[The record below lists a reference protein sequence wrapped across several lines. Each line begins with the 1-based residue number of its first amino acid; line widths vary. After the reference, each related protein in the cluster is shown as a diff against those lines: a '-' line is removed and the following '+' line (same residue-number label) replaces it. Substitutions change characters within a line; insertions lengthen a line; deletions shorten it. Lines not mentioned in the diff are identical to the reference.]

1 MTNNTII
8 TISRQYGS
16 GGRLI
21 GEKLAEALKI
31 PFYDKELITMAA
43 EQSGYSR
50 EIFERMDERAS
61 SSLLYTL
68 SINPGMAG
76 GITGIADLPLND
88 KVFLIQNNVIRQLA
102 DKGSCVIVG
111 RCADYIL
118 KEYPNCI
125 NVFICSDMADR
136 ISRITNVYGVSFN
149 NAEREIQKHDKQRA
163 NYYNFYTHT
172 KWGIATNYDL
182 CLNSG
187 IIGIEASVEVIKAYV
202 EGRSRFR
209 AQQPQQTK

>member
-1 MTNNTII
+1 MTNHIII

-21 GEKLAEALKI
+21 GEKLAEALGI
-31 PFYDKELITMAA
+31 PFYDKELITLAA
-43 EQSGYSR
+43 EQGGFSR

-68 SINPGMAG
+68 SVNPGMAG
-76 GITGIADLPLND
+76 GLTGIADLPLND
-88 KVFLIQNNVIRQLA
+88 KVFLIQNNVIKQLA

-118 KEYPNCI
+118 KEYPNLI
-125 NVFICSDMADR
+125 KIFICSDMADR
-136 ISRITNVYGVSFN
+136 IERITKVYGISFS
-149 NAEREIQKHDKQRA
+149 NAEREIQKYDKRRA
-163 NYYNFYTHT
+163 NYYSFYTHT
-172 KWGIATNYDL
+172 KPGIAVNYDL

-187 IIGIEASVEVIKAYV
+187 QIGIDASVEVIKAYV
-202 EGRSRFR
+202 EGRRR
-209 AQQPQQTK
+209 AAKK

>member
-1 MTNNTII
+1 MTNNIII

-21 GEKLAEALKI
+21 GEKLAGKLGI

-43 EQSGYSR
+43 EQSGFSR

-68 SINPGMAG
+68 SLNPGMAG
-76 GITGIADLPLND
+76 GMTGMMDLPLND
-88 KVFLIQNNVIRQLA
+88 KVFLIQNNIIKQLA

-118 KEYPNCI
+118 KDRSDCV

-136 ISRITNVYGVSFN
+136 IKRITEVYGMSLT
-149 NAEREIQKHDKQRA
+149 NAEREIQKYDKRRA

-187 IIGIEASVEVIKAYV
+187 IIGIDASVEVIRAYV
-202 EGRSRFR
+202 ESRDRFEGRPAR
-209 AQQPQQTK
+209 

>member
-1 MTNNTII
+1 MTNHIII

-21 GEKLAEALKI
+21 GEKLAETLGI
-31 PFYDKELITMAA
+31 PFYDKELITLAA
-43 EQSGYSR
+43 EQSGFSR

-68 SINPGMAG
+68 SVNPGMAG
-76 GITGIADLPLND
+76 GLTGIADLPLND
-88 KVFLIQNNVIRQLA
+88 KVFLIQNNVIKQLA

-118 KEYPNCI
+118 KEYPNLI
-125 NVFICSDMADR
+125 KVFICSDMTDR
-136 ISRITNVYGVSFN
+136 IERITKVYGVSFT
-149 NAEREIQKHDKQRA
+149 NAEREVQKYDKRRS
-163 NYYNFYTHT
+163 NYYSFYTHT
-172 KWGIATNYDL
+172 KPGIAANYDL

-187 IIGIEASVEVIKAYV
+187 QIGIDASVEVIRAYV
-202 EGRSRFR
+202 EGRRR
-209 AQQPQQTK
+209 AAKK